1 MHSKLEQDV
10 PMLVLL
16 QYSMRDHP
24 GKTSQLIVP
33 RASNIL
39 LSLMFSYL
47 EVPNFFSDEQ
57 RLTNSA
63 LLYSKQLS
71 PIDQHLVK
79 QFNKGSLPSVTCI

>member
-1 MHSKLEQDV
+1 
-10 PMLVLL
+10 MLVLL

-24 GKTSQLIVP
+24 ENKSTNCS
-33 RASNIL
+33 SCDNIL

-79 QFNKGSLPSVTCI
+79 QFNKGNLPSVTCIKKSSKL